1 MGCELSK
8 SARPKAPKYKTYQT
22 RHVDSDYK
30 RVNIADS
37 IKSSRLNP
45 DSEEVVDIDERR
57 EISVKEDG
65 SISCL
70 TELQLDLTKETML
83 VHTDDVGED
92 VMEFPADHVFDD
104 ESLPLTGPLERVDG
118 SMFDEEVLTALS
130 SFEHEQMLRK
140 DFEFAAILAH
150 IQGA

>member
-22 RHVDSDYK
+22 RRVESDYK
-30 RVNIADS
+30 RVNISDS

-70 TELQLDLTKETML
+70 TELQLNLTKETML
-83 VHTDDVGED
+83 VHIDDVGED
-92 VMEFPADHVFDD
+92 VMELPADHVFDD

-118 SMFDEEVLTALS
+118 SMFDEEVLIALS